1 MTIKKHFLFS
11 YLSAILITVGSLLL
25 IFSFISYTTLGEI
38 PSISKIYRI
47 LTTQRPLTSEE
58 KESYM

>member
-1 MTIKKHFLFS
+1 MTIKKRFLFS
-11 YLSAILITVGSLLL
+11 YLSTILITVGSLLL

-38 PSISKIYRI
+38 
-47 LTTQRPLTSEE
+47 RPLTSEE